1 MKNGKALIVG
11 AIGHFLVDFAC
22 ATFLLRHNGETI
34 WWMELLIFYNFCAF
48 ALQMPMGI
56 LVDRWP
62 AFPWEAWGMVL
73 CGGGGATPQIRA
85 SGRHVGTGKEARK
98 HGNV

>member
-22 ATFLLRHNGETI
+22 AAFLLRHNGETI
-34 WWMELLIFYNFCAF
+34 WWTELLILYNFCAF

-62 AFPWEAWGMVL
+62 AFPWAA
-73 CGGGGATPQIRA
+73 GGALLCAAGALPLPLAALGLI
-85 SGRHVGTGKEARK
+85 
-98 HGNV
+98 